1 MNIQH
6 SVPWSRWLGWRHAVV
21 HDVGRQVTFAHRS
34 GRVYYDAHADHLPVC
49 RHADYSLLVRK
60 QKIPNLTTSLTTNIV
75 HYTNCFTAYCSRCC
89 NDLVEFNS
97 NAILLIRAINS
108 CSICFQQTRRL
119 LLASPTITFTP
130 STPSALAIS

>member
-21 HDVGRQVTFAHRS
+21 HDVGRQATFAHRN

-49 RHADYSLLVRK
+49 HHAEYSLLVRK

-75 HYTNCFTAYCSRCC
+75 HYTNCFTGYCCRCC

-108 CSICFQQTRRL
+108 CSICLSTDKTAFIGFHDYHIH
-119 LLASPTITFTP
+119 PIHTI
-130 STPSALAIS
+130 SACH